1 MKSEQ
6 VSVVLTMPSCEQY
19 LGRWYEIAK
28 LPTSFA
34 RGKCIEANYALRK
47 DGTIRVLNSQF

>member
-1 MKSEQ
+1 MRSER
-6 VSVVLTMPSCEQY
+6 VSVTLTMPSCEQY